1 VVVVEQ
7 AVVALQVQIFLTQ
20 VSLETLETLVFY
32 RDEVQ
37 VVQDKQ
43 VAFQVQVMVVE
54 VEPSTKTTLDLAVEV
69 VEQVL
74 VTL

>member
-1 VVVVEQ
+1 VVVVEE
-7 AVVALQVQIFLTQ
+7 AVVVLQVQIFLTQ

>member
-1 VVVVEQ
+1 
-7 AVVALQVQIFLTQ
+7 
-20 VSLETLETLVFY
+20 
-32 RDEVQ
+32 VQ